1 MFRQATGCPS
11 MRPSKTSARMVG
23 LGVSQRWVWATAR
36 PVGSCASSGEREGCS
51 VPLFPCWEAG
61 MGVPAQVRQQPDN
74 VRLPAWGRRRLV
86 CITDVLVSWAAVTSD
101 NRPGGFKHLKCILSR
116 FRRPEVWKQGAP
128 RLCLPGGCR
137 EESSAVSCSF
147 GGPRCSSWT
156 PPSIPAFVWR
166 PSVPPS
172 VLFSPV
178 RILVTGFKAHEANP
192 R

>member
-1 MFRQATGCPS
+1 M
-11 MRPSKTSARMVG
+11 
-23 LGVSQRWVWATAR
+23 SQRWVWATAQ
-36 PVGSCASSGEREGCS
+36 PVSSCASSGEREGCS

-61 MGVPAQVRQQPDN
+61 MGVPAQVRQQPDD
-74 VRLPAWGRRRLV
+74 VRLPAWGRRRLI
-86 CITDVLVSWAAVTSD
+86 CITDVLVSWAAVTNHST
-101 NRPGGFKHLKCILSR
+101 PGGFKHLKCILSR

-137 EESSAVSCSF
+137 EESFAVSCSF

-166 PSVPPS
+166 PSVPTS